1 MSNDDKLAGYALFK
15 QATIGDCNIPAPGM
29 FNFTVRVFEVDYRI
43 GKGEMECMECTE
55 GFAMSCRLSGRN
67 VEGGGDAE
75 VYRLHRGSEGE
86 VRVNDA
92 TTISVSINTQR

>member
-29 FNFTVRVFEVDYRI
+29 LNFTVQASAVDYRV
-43 GKGEMECMECTE
+43 GEGEMERVECAE
-55 GFAMSCRLSGRN
+55 GFALDCRLRGRN

-75 VYRLHRGSEGE
+75 VHRLHRGPEGE
-86 VRVNDA
+86 VCLNYTV
-92 TTISVSINTQR
+92 TTSVSTNTQ